1 MGSLHPD
8 YDEDLSK
15 NKFGTNDKLIAT
27 FDHYLQRLFN
37 EQNLK
42 YYDFAISIHTCMYNT
57 LAKAPQI
64 YTYDDVH
71 AMVAEAW

>member
-1 MGSLHPD
+1 MKAEKINTNKV
-8 YDEDLSK
+8 YDVW
-15 NKFGTNDKLIAT
+15 
-27 FDHYLQRLFN
+27 
-37 EQNLK
+37 
-42 YYDFAISIHTCMYNT
+42 MPPT